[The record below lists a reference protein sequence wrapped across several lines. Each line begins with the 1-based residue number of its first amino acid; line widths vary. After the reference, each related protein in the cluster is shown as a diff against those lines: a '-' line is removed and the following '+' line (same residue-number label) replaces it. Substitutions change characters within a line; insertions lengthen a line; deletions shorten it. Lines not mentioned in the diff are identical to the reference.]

1 MSARANTYPVQSRL
15 ASTDEKAAIEKLAKD
30 NGLSVSNA
38 IRLVLLQAAREG
50 WTIRMGRQPRKAA

>member
-1 MSARANTYPVQSRL
+1 MTTRPYYPVQSRL
-15 ASTDEKAAIEKLAKD
+15 VSADEKEQVEKLARN

-50 WTIRMGRQPRKAA
+50 WTLRIGRQPRKTA

>member
-1 MSARANTYPVQSRL
+1 MSARHYYPVQSRL
-15 ASTDEKAAIEKLAKD
+15 VSADEKEQVEKLAKD

-50 WTIRMGRQPRKAA
+50 WTLRIGRQPRKVA

>member
-1 MSARANTYPVQSRL
+1 MSARISYPVQSRL
-15 ASTDEKAAIEKLAKD
+15 TSADEKELVEKLAKD

>member
-1 MSARANTYPVQSRL
+1 MATRFPIQSRL
-15 ASTDEKAAIEKLAKD
+15 ITADEKEQVEKLAKD

-50 WTIRMGRQPRKAA
+50 WTIRIGRQPRKVA

>member
-1 MSARANTYPVQSRL
+1 MSAREYYPIQSRL
-15 ASTDEKAAIEKLAKD
+15 LTEDEKGQVEKLAKD

-50 WTIRMGRQPRKAA
+50 WTLRMGRQPRKVA